1 MLAAS
6 FSDRQGD
13 VIADLFDT
21 RAMRAYY
28 QYLMTENDL
37 SVDAITSGLE
47 TRFVGQRILYF
58 PSLTTTMDVARQ
70 EALKGAPEG
79 TVVIADEQTAAR
91 GRLQRVWL
99 TPRGNIALSV
109 ILYPQREHLHTLI
122 MVASLAVS
130 GCIETVADLRP
141 DIKWPNDILLGGKKV
156 CGILIESDVRADRVN
171 YAIIG
176 IGMNVNLNVAD
187 FPDIHATATS
197 LSHELAKEVSRPGLV
212 RCLLSEIES
221 FYIASLS
228 GDTVYEQWQQRLI
241 TLGKEV
247 RAASATGETVL
258 EGIAESVDRDGSLW
272 LRLKDGSLS
281 RVLAGDVTLN
291 E

>member
-1 MLAAS
+1 
-6 FSDRQGD
+6 
-13 VIADLFDT
+13 
-21 RAMRAYY
+21 
-28 QYLMTENDL
+28 MTENNI
-37 SVDAITSGLE
+37 SVETITGGLE
-47 TRFVGQRILYF
+47 TRFIGQRTLYF

-70 EALKGAPEG
+70 EALEGAPEG

-109 ILYPQREHLHTLI
+109 VLYPQRTHLYKLI

-130 GCIETVADLRP
+130 GCIETVTGFRP
-141 DIKWPNDILLGGKKV
+141 DIKWPNDVLIRGKKV

-176 IGMNVNLNVAD
+176 IGINVNLDVAA
-187 FPDIHATATS
+187 FPEIHATATN
-197 LSHELAKEVSRPGLV
+197 LFHELGKEVSRLSLV
-212 RCLLSEIES
+212 RELLKEIES
-221 FYIASLS
+221 YYLESAS
-228 GDTVYEQWQQRLI
+228 GDTIYEQWRKRLI

-247 RAASATGETVL
+247 RTTSATGETVL

-272 LRLKDGSLS
+272 LRLKDGSLT
-281 RVLAGDVTLN
+281 RFIAGDVTLN

>member
-1 MLAAS
+1 
-6 FSDRQGD
+6 
-13 VIADLFDT
+13 
-21 RAMRAYY
+21 
-28 QYLMTENDL
+28 MTENNL
-37 SVDAITSGLE
+37 STDAITGGLE
-47 TRFVGQRILYF
+47 TRFVGKRTLYF

-70 EALKGAPEG
+70 EALGGAPEG

-130 GCIETVADLRP
+130 GCIETVTGLRP
-141 DIKWPNDILLGGKKV
+141 DIKWPNDVLIRGKKV
-156 CGILIESDVRADRVN
+156 CGILIESDVRTEIVN

-176 IGMNVNLNVAD
+176 IGINVNLDVAA
-187 FPDIHATATS
+187 FPEIYATATS
-197 LSHELAKEVSRPGLV
+197 LSHELAKEVSRLSLV
-212 RCLLSEIES
+212 RQLLKEIES
-221 FYIASLS
+221 YYLASSS

-247 RAASATGETVL
+247 RAASATGGTVL

-272 LRLKDGSLS
+272 LRLKDGSLN

-291 E
+291 EPEVRE